1 MAHNFLADSVSSNKN
16 SGIKTAGLSL
26 NVHATLLVVRCYE
39 QQLLSSSVAKKM
51 GKSYILLISP
61 YFSVAYAQ

>member
-1 MAHNFLADSVSSNKN
+1 MAHDFLADSVSSNKN

-26 NVHATLLVVRCYE
+26 NVHAALLVVRCYE
-39 QQLLSSSVAKKM
+39 QQVLSSSIVKNL

-61 YFSVAYAQ
+61 SFSVAYAQ